1 MTRFPL
7 THLAVFFLLIASCGV
22 RAQSGASV
30 QKNEPKRT
38 GPAKDA
44 PSNSKPTEDPEAER
58 IIRERRANAQS
69 LLIALAADAGKFSD
83 TALRART
90 QARIADFLWSLDR
103 ERARAMFRTAW
114 DAAVLADQKAWER
127 VREDIRQQQA
137 QTGNGAWVAATPPD
151 LRREVLRLA
160 AKHDRE
166 LGEEL
171 LNKFK
176 EQKEQEATDARK
188 TRPGP
193 FGNSDDEVRQRL
205 DLARQLLNA
214 GDTERAMQFAEPV
227 LSLIGSPVVDFLS
240 YLREKNP
247 AAADQRYAAMLAN
260 AATSPQSDANIVSL
274 LSSYIFTPHTFV
286 SFVSGG
292 TYVTGSEG
300 PNTPPAVGP
309 ELRFAFFRAASS
321 ILLRPLAPPG
331 QEQTSAS
338 HDGHYLVIKRLLP
351 LFEQYAPPEMT
362 TALRAQFEALSSLA
376 SKSTRDR
383 DDDDWV
389 RKGIRPDNF
398 EENWEQSLLDQ
409 LDHAKT
415 SAERDQINL
424 ELALFFAGRGEL
436 RARDYVAKI
445 DDSEMR
451 HEARAYIDASMAA
464 RAIHKKE
471 TDRALEIAKTGELIH
486 LQRVWVLSQTAKL
499 LGRSDR
505 EKALGLID
513 EAAVEARRIEGS
525 DLDRPGAFFAVANAL
540 LAVNRSAAWDAISDA
555 IRAANSAD
563 NFSGEDGQLTFRM
576 IAKGMRSI
584 EQHPAPDFD
593 VTGIFE
599 TLTQDDYDRAV
610 ELARGFTREAPRANA
625 TLAIARAIL
634 EEKKK

>member
-7 THLAVFFLLIASCGV
+7 TYLAVFSLMIASSVV

-38 GPAKDA
+38 GPAKVA

-58 IIRERRANAQS
+58 VIKERRANAQS
-69 LLIALAADAGKFSD
+69 LLIALAADAGKFTDS
-83 TALRART
+83 ALRART
-90 QARIADFLWSLDR
+90 QARIGDFLWSMDR

-114 DAAVLADQKAWER
+114 DAAVIADQKAWER

-137 QTGNGAWVAATPPD
+137 HTGNGGWVAATPPD

-171 LNKFK
+171 LSKFK
-176 EQKEQEATDARK
+176 EQKEQEATDAKK

-214 GDTERAMQFAEPV
+214 GDTERAMQFADSV
-227 LSLIGSPVVDFLS
+227 LGLIGMPAIDFLS

-260 AATSPQSDANIVSL
+260 AASSPQSDANTVSL
-274 LSSYIFTPHTFV
+274 LSSYLFTPHVFIA
-286 SFVSGG
+286 FVSGG
-292 TYVTGSEG
+292 TYTNATDGSTEI
-300 PNTPPAVGP
+300 PAVAP
-309 ELRFAFFRAASS
+309 ELRLAFFRVAAD

-338 HDGHYLVIKRLLP
+338 HDGHYLVIKRLMP

-362 TALRAQFEALSSLA
+362 SALREQLEALSSLA
-376 SKSTRDR
+376 SKSTRER

-389 RKGIRPDNF
+389 RKGIGPDKF
-398 EENWEQSLLDQ
+398 EENREQLLLDQ

-415 SAERDQINL
+415 STERDQLNL
-424 ELALFFAGRGEL
+424 QLALFLAGKGEL
-436 RARDYVAKI
+436 RARDYVDKI

-451 HEARAYIDASMAA
+451 HEGRAYIDASMGA
-464 RAIHKKE
+464 RAVNKKDI
-471 TDRALEIAKTGELIH
+471 DRALEIAPQFG
-486 LQRVWVLSQTAKL
+486 
-499 LGRSDR
+499 
-505 EKALGLID
+505 
-513 EAAVEARRIEGS
+513 
-525 DLDRPGAFFAVANAL
+525 
-540 LAVNRSAAWDAISDA
+540 
-555 IRAANSAD
+555 
-563 NFSGEDGQLTFRM
+563 
-576 IAKGMRSI
+576 
-584 EQHPAPDFD
+584 
-593 VTGIFE
+593 
-599 TLTQDDYDRAV
+599 Y
-610 ELARGFTREAPRANA
+610 
-625 TLAIARAIL
+625 
-634 EEKKK
+634 

>member
-1 MTRFPL
+1 
-7 THLAVFFLLIASCGV
+7 
-22 RAQSGASV
+22 
-30 QKNEPKRT
+30 
-38 GPAKDA
+38 
-44 PSNSKPTEDPEAER
+44 
-58 IIRERRANAQS
+58 
-69 LLIALAADAGKFSD
+69 
-83 TALRART
+83 
-90 QARIADFLWSLDR
+90 
-103 ERARAMFRTAW
+103 
-114 DAAVLADQKAWER
+114 

-137 QTGNGAWVAATPPD
+137 QTGGGGWVAATPPD

-171 LNKFK
+171 LSKFK
-176 EQKEQEATDARK
+176 EQKEQEAADAKK

-214 GDTERAMQFAEPV
+214 GDTERAMQFADSV
-227 LSLIGSPVVDFLS
+227 LGIVGMPAIDFLS

-247 AAADQRYAAMLAN
+247 VAADQRYAALLAN
-260 AATSPQSDANIVSL
+260 AVTSPQSDANTVSL
-274 LSSYIFTPHTFV
+274 LSSYIFTPHVFIA
-286 SFVSGG
+286 FVSGG
-292 TYVTGSEG
+292 TYTTATDGSSEM
-300 PNTPPAVGP
+300 PAVAP
-309 ELRFAFFRAASS
+309 ELRLAFFRVASS
-321 ILLRPLAPPG
+321 ILLRPLASPG
-331 QEQTSAS
+331 EEQTSAS

-362 TALRAQFEALSSLA
+362 VALRAQLEALSSLA

-383 DDDDWV
+383 DDDDLV
-389 RKGIRPDNF
+389 RKGIRPDKF

-415 SAERDQINL
+415 SAERDQLNL
-424 ELALFFAGRGEL
+424 QLALFFAGRGEL
-436 RARDYVAKI
+436 RARDYVEKI

-464 RAIHKKE
+464 RAVNKKE
-471 TDRALEIAKTGELIH
+471 TDRALEISRTGELTH
-486 LQRVWVLSQTAKL
+486 LQRVWLLTQTAKL
-499 LGRSDR
+499 LVKSDR

-513 EAAVEARRIEGS
+513 EAAAEARRIEGS
-525 DLDRPGAFFAVANAL
+525 AVDRPCAFLAVANAL

-563 NFSGEDGQLTFRM
+563 NFSGEDGELTFRM

-584 EQHPAPDFD
+584 DQHPAPDFD

-599 TLTQDDYDRAV
+599 TLTHDDYDRAV

-634 EEKKK
+634 EEKKR